1 MKPSAEIRANE
12 GRPTESRDLLTGP
25 VIITRYLGPTNCRG
39 SRVKATH
46 KRDSEVTWQATVSW
60 DHALDSEANHEAAAQ
75 QLLANWITASDLVLA
90 GRGHDSDAYYWLVVG
105 RYQLSTATNHPSH
118 Q

>member
-1 MKPSAEIRANE
+1 MEPSAEIRANE

-105 RYQLSTATNHPSH
+105 RYQLER
-118 Q
+118 